1 MEGNI
6 LIRVVKE
13 SGILLQQ
20 GPQIKQVLPMEKEL
34 FDLVREKKIDKRIL
48 ALFVKPPDVFFMSMQ
63 IFLHQA
69 GGWQVC

>member
-20 GPQIKQVLPMEKEL
+20 GPQIKQVLAMEKEL
-34 FDLVREKKIDKRIL
+34 LNLGRKKKIDKRIL
-48 ALFVKPPDVFFMSMQ
+48 ALFVKPPDFFS
-63 IFLHQA
+63 
-69 GGWQVC
+69 

>member
-20 GPQIKQVLPMEKEL
+20 GPQIKQVLAMEKEL
-34 FDLVREKKIDKRIL
+34 FNLVRKKKKNR
-48 ALFVKPPDVFFMSMQ
+48 
-63 IFLHQA
+63 
-69 GGWQVC
+69 

>member
-34 FDLVREKKIDKRIL
+34 FNLVRKKKNR
-48 ALFVKPPDVFFMSMQ
+48 
-63 IFLHQA
+63 
-69 GGWQVC
+69 